1 MLNAQTLAELLKA
14 AANYQPRVDGD
25 KVVLQ
30 TTGGEIVFHSIAN
43 GSCLAY
49 FNDTAD

>member
-1 MLNAQTLAELLKA
+1 MLNAQTLAELLKVA
-14 AANYQPRVDGD
+14 AQYEPQVDAD
-25 KVVLQ
+25 KVRLQ
-30 TTGGEIVFHSIAN
+30 TVGGEIVFHSIAN